1 MTKNYKLV
9 TTQKLAAY
17 SAMAAAITAS
27 MSDANAEV
35 IYTDIDDVTIG
46 VGDIYQLDIDA
57 DGTADFMFGGGS
69 TMSSGGS
76 TWSFV
81 SAFGY
86 VTSYTVGNADN
97 QIIGYTGSFYNYGS
111 ALEDGALIGPDGP
124 WLNYPSLSNSAVLA
138 SNFYGSTYGQFP
150 GLGERFMGIKF
161 SSKGNLHYGWIRVVA
176 DIDPVYATIMDYAYE
191 TVNDV
196 PIEAGSTISLVGVE
210 ELSAGTVNVYAFNSS
225 VRVVVNRDLTSPQIR
240 ITDLHG
246 ATVFTAPLNNR
257 QATIDLQNFATGNY
271 VVSVLSAE
279 GTSNKQ
285 VFIN

>member
-1 MTKNYKLV
+1 MTKIYNQ
-9 TTQKLAAY
+9 TTMHKLAAY

-27 MSDANAEV
+27 MADANAEV

-46 VGDIYQLDIDA
+46 IGDLYQLDMDA
-57 DGTADFMFGGGS
+57 DGASDFMFGGGS

-86 VTSYTVGNADN
+86 VTSYFVGQPEN

-111 ALEDGALIGPDGP
+111 ALEEGALIGPDGP

-150 GLGERFMGIKF
+150 GLGERYMGVKF

-176 DIDPVYATIMDYAYE
+176 DIDPVYATIMDFAYE
-191 TVNDV
+191 ANPNQ
-196 PIEAGSTISLVGVE
+196 PIEAGSLVSTVGVE
-210 ELSAGTVNVYAFNSS
+210 ELSEGVVNVYAFNSS
-225 VRVVVNRDLTSPQIR
+225 VQVVVNRDLANAQVR
-240 ITDLHG
+240 ITNLQG
-246 ATVFTAPLNNR
+246 ETVFTAPLNDR
-257 QATIDLQNFATGNY
+257 LVTINLQDLATGNY
-271 VVSVLSAE
+271 MVSVLSNE
-279 GTSNKQ
+279 GSTTKQ

>member
-1 MTKNYKLV
+1 MTNNYKLS
-9 TTQKLAAY
+9 TANRLAAY

-27 MSDANAEV
+27 MADANAEV

-46 VGDIYQLDIDA
+46 IGDVYQLDMDA
-57 DGTADFMFGGGS
+57 DGAADFMFGGGS

-86 VTSYTVGNADN
+86 VTSYSVGQAEN

-111 ALEDGALIGPDGP
+111 ALEEGAIIGPDGA
-124 WLNYPSLSNSAVLA
+124 WLDYPSLSNSAVLA

-150 GLGERFMGIKF
+150 GLGERFLGVKF

-191 TVNDV
+191 AVNNQ
-196 PIEAGSTISLVGVE
+196 PIEAGSLESLVGVE
-210 ELSAGTVNVYAFNSS
+210 ELSAGVVNVYAFNSS
-225 VRVVVNRDLTSPQIR
+225 VQVVVNQDLADAQVR
-240 ITDLHG
+240 ITNLQG
-246 ATVFTAPLNNR
+246 ETVFAAPLHDS
-257 QATIDLQNFATGNY
+257 QMTVDLQNFATGNY
-271 VVSVLSAE
+271 IVSILSAE
-279 GTSNKQ
+279 GSTTKQ